1 MVHSSVVLV
10 AAVVVVVAAARAV
23 VVVVVAGVAKKST
36 STLVNL
42 QYSSSAAGR
51 EHETRA
57 RAFGL
62 FAYLPCVLELREH

>member
-10 AAVVVVVAAARAV
+10 AVVVVAAARA